1 MLLKNYLMIKNVH
14 KQFDI
19 SYFNLILSYLLKKN
33 IDTTLFNKK
42 ISISL
47 SKLLQISRLL
57 ENNWKILS
65 LSQEYIKLKYTIDN
79 TIITCRL
86 KVGYDLGHLIEIFLD
101 NIYGDNFDG
110 KNIIDVGM
118 SNADSSIYFAKH
130 GAKYVVGLEPDK
142 QSFDLAL
149 KNINDSRVNKKVLP
163 LNKALSKSR
172 KNIEFFAYYNN
183 PNANSISKKNM
194 VKLGNDGLYKEV
206 VGSVT
211 LNEVI
216 NKFKDKGKKV
226 GLLKMDCEGCEYG
239 VLENLDSDSYSK
251 IDTII
256 LEYHNGLQKL
266 PDVLKKNGFKLEIF
280 GNTDKMGYMKAKK

>member
-1 MLLKNYLMIKNVH
+1 MLLKNYLIIKNTH
-14 KQFDI
+14 KQFNI
-19 SYFNLILSYLLKKN
+19 SYFKLILSYLLKKN
-33 IDTTLFNKK
+33 INTTLFNKK

-47 SKLLQISRLL
+47 SRLLQISRLL

-65 LSQEYIKLKYTIDN
+65 LSREYIKLKYIDN

-86 KVGYDLGHLIEIFLD
+86 KRGYDLGHLVEIFLD
-101 NIYGDNFDG
+101 NSYGDNFDG
-110 KNIIDVGM
+110 KNIIDIGM

-149 KNINDSRVNKKVLP
+149 KNINDSGVNKKVLP

-194 VKLGNDGLYKEV
+194 VKINNDGIYKEM
-206 VGSVT
+206 VGSMT
-211 LNEVI
+211 LKEVI
-216 NKFKDKGKKV
+216 NKFKYKGKKV
-226 GLLKMDCEGCEYG
+226 NLLKMDREGCEYG

-251 IDTII
+251 IDAII

-266 PDVLKKNGFKLEIF
+266 PDILKKMVSSLKYLKILIKW
-280 GNTDKMGYMKAKK
+280 DI